1 MRSQLLLAALIT
13 MHGLTGC
20 SQSNKKLDQAPVPVS
35 PDAKY
40 SMHELDELLR
50 FIGELAGQT
59 AEQRAAECSHVL
71 ELNQSGPNVGLWA
84 HLFLAQLL
92 VESCGEIRE
101 TATALQARKSEI
113 KDERVRHFLAY
124 QDQMLARLDREVEK
138 RKSLYLNLKF
148 TEQQARKRKRELITF
163 ESEVKNCESELSS
176 CENDLLRRESQ
187 VKNLQDKLDAL
198 KSIEENVGGS
208 QGH

>member
-1 MRSQLLLAALIT
+1 MRLDFIIAAMIT
-13 MHGLTGC
+13 MPALAGC
-20 SQSNKKLDQAPVPVS
+20 SGWDEKVHQTPVPVS

-40 SMHELDELLR
+40 SSQELDELLR
-50 FIGELAGQT
+50 FSGELAILP
-59 AEQRAAECSHVL
+59 AEQRAIECNHVL
-71 ELNQSGPNVGLWA
+71 ELNQSGPNLGLWA

-92 VESCGEIRE
+92 VESCGNIRE
-101 TATALQARKSEI
+101 TVAALQARQSEI
-113 KDERVRHFLAY
+113 RDVRVRHFLAF
-124 QDQMLARLDREVEK
+124 QDQMLARLDSEVEK
-138 RKSLYLNLKF
+138 RKSLDLNLKF

-187 VKNLQDKLDAL
+187 VKSLQDKLDAL

-208 QGH
+208 QRH